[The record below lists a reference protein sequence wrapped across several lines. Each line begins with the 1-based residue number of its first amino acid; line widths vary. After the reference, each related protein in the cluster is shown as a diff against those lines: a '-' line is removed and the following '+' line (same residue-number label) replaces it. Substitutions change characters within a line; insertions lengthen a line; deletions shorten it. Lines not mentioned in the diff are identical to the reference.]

1 MIDNYQFEDLYKKFY
16 APVYKYCLVRLS
28 FDRDSAADAA
38 DNVFM
43 TLYEKRD
50 GIDPG
55 ERIGMWL
62 YRAADNYIK
71 KAYLKAKRYYSM
83 IDGEIDPDDPE
94 DSELFSSWDR
104 YFENETPEEDMIKK
118 VGESVPEEYREL
130 FRLRYVEKKTLN
142 EIAERLGVPY
152 STLRRRI
159 SKMDLEIRREIHKM
173 LGNSDV

>member
-1 MIDNYQFEDLYKKFY
+1 MIDNYQFEELYKRFY

-50 GIDPG
+50 RIDPG

-83 IDGEIDPDDPE
+83 IDGEIDPDDPG
-94 DSELFSSWDR
+94 DAELFSSWDR
-104 YFENETPEEDMIKK
+104 YFKDETPEEDMIMRI
-118 VGESVPEEYREL
+118 GESVPEEYREL

-173 LGNSDV
+173 FGNSDV